1 MTKMLLRWMVWA
13 ACLFVSFGAS
23 AQTVGGK
30 EYVLGSGDVIRVS
43 VFQNPDLLVETRVS
57 ENGAISFPLIGQ
69 VILGGKTLAAAE
81 KTIAD
86 ALKNGKFIN
95 DPQVTVLVVQV
106 KGNQASILGYVNRPG
121 RYPLEIAGM
130 RLADLLALAGG
141 ATVDGS
147 DTAVLTGT
155 RDGKPY
161 RQEIDVPGLFTR
173 ESSEESNPVILNN
186 DIVYVGR
193 AAIAYVYG
201 EAQRPGPVR
210 VDRGMNVRQ
219 VLAAAGGPTLRGT
232 ERGLKLHRKDE
243 AGKVQILTPAMDDR
257 VRDGDVIYVRESL
270 F

>member
-1 MTKMLLRWMVWA
+1 MVWA
-13 ACLFVSFGAS
+13 LCLFVSFGAS
-23 AQTVGGK
+23 AQNNK

-57 ENGAISFPLIGQ
+57 ESGTISFPLIGQ
-69 VILGGKTLAAAE
+69 VTLGGKSISAAE

-86 ALKNGKFIN
+86 ALKAGKFIN
-95 DPQVTVLVVQV
+95 DPQVTILVVQV
-106 KGNQASILGYVNRPG
+106 KGNQASILGYVSRPG
-121 RYPLEIAGM
+121 RYPLEVAGM

-141 ATVDGS
+141 ATAEGS

-155 RDGKPY
+155 RDGKPF
-161 RQEIDVPGLFTR
+161 RQEIDVPALFAR
-173 ESSEESNPVILNN
+173 DASDENNPVIQNN
-186 DIVYVGR
+186 DIVYVAR

-232 ERGLKLHRKDE
+232 ERGLKLHRKD
-243 AGKVQILTPAMDDR
+243 ASGKVQILTPNMDDP

>member
-1 MTKMLLRWMVWA
+1 MTKLLLRWMVWA
-13 ACLFVSFGAS
+13 TCLFVSFGAS
-23 AQTVGGK
+23 AQTSK

-57 ENGAISFPLIGQ
+57 EAGTISFPLIGQ
-69 VILGGKTLAAAE
+69 VTVGGKSISDAE

-86 ALKNGKFIN
+86 GLRNGKFIN
-95 DPQVTVLVVQV
+95 DPQVTILVLQI

-121 RYPLEIAGM
+121 RYPLEVAGM

-141 ATVDGS
+141 ATPDGS

-155 RDGKPY
+155 RDGKAF
-161 RQEIDVPGLFTR
+161 RREIDVPSLFGPSAND
-173 ESSEESNPVILNN
+173 ENNPVIRNN

-210 VDRGMNVRQ
+210 IQRDMNVRQ
-219 VLAAAGGPTLRGT
+219 ALAAAGGPTLRGT

-243 AGKVQILTPAMDDR
+243 SGKTQILSASMDDL